1 MHASAELRADREIV
15 LAAINETSDVKE
27 RLPNHGSMLEHVSEE
42 LKADRE
48 IVRAAVRQDFRALQH
63 ASADLRKDAE
73 IVKLAA
79 EGRHAPLSVLPP
91 GSAKHRALAMQQ
103 KQKK

>member
-15 LAAINETSDVKE
+15 FAAINETSDVAE
-27 RLPNHGSMLEHVSEE
+27 RHPNYGSMLEHVSEE

-73 IVKLAA
+73 ILKLADD
-79 EGRHAPLSVLPP
+79 GRHAPLP
-91 GSAKHRALAMQQ
+91 
-103 KQKK
+103 